1 MGFLSKIW
9 KGVKNTVKKIG
20 KGIKSAF
27 KSFGKFMNKVGI
39 LGQVAMF
46 FVMPY
51 VGAALGQAWTAVAG
65 QTAAQAGASAAGA
78 AASATASA
86 TASAA
91 ATAAGQTAAQAA
103 AAGATAGAAAS
114 ATATAAATAAGT
126 LGQASGLAAGGSFAQ
141 ATGKLMQYV
150 GNTVSKGASIYSNIT
165 KGITDTLGN
174 FAKTA
179 SNNLFGTSFDAA
191 GSFFGP
197 GDSAWSRSTGVDS
210 RLGDLTGSQAKFSN
224 LEATQKANF
233 QASNKIAALDAKT
246 LKAFDQTVAESGID
260 PRAYGQTEFRSNSVY
275 DKAIQEGTTG
285 FSASID
291 GTTCFSASID
301 PKGLATGPN
310 LSGKPNMSRIGIP
323 VDPAAPQMSALNA
336 GVTTAKPSLLSR
348 AGTAVKDVITGLPTK
363 AVESFEE
370 FAADPFKG
378 TGDRFISTAENRVF
392 QEIGLAAKPEYT
404 TNYTTSNAYVP
415 SFESFG
421 GSQQQYGASEIMN
434 ARSFEQNVTNNSS
447 PYGYTA
453 FQYGNY
459 MSQNA

>member
-1 MGFLSKIW
+1 MGFLSSIW
-9 KGVKNTVKKIG
+9 KGVKKTVKKIG

-65 QTAAQAGASAAGA
+65 QTAAQATTAAAAANTAVLAGTATTAQVTLSASAAG
-78 AASATASA
+78 TAV
-86 TASAA
+86 
-91 ATAAGQTAAQAA
+91 AAGGQAV
-103 AAGATAGAAAS
+103 
-114 ATATAAATAAGT
+114 
-126 LGQASGLAAGGSFAQ
+126 ASGLAAGGSFAQ
-141 ATGKLMQYV
+141 ATGKLMQFV

-191 GSFFGP
+191 SSFFGP
-197 GDSAWSRSTGVDS
+197 GDSAWSRSTGNAPQV
-210 RLGDLTGSQAKFSN
+210 GNLTGSKTTVV
-224 LEATQKANF
+224 E
-233 QASNKIAALDAKT
+233 LDTKT
-246 LKAFDQTVAESGID
+246 LNAMDKTVTESSFNISPND
-260 PRAYGQTEFRSNSVY
+260 PRAYGSGEFTSNSVY
-275 DKAIQEGTTG
+275 DKALTGGTTT
-285 FSASID
+285 FSPSTSDLMSDPSMFKGID
-291 GTTCFSASID
+291 VAPTID
-301 PKGLATGPN
+301 V
-310 LSGKPNMSRIGIP
+310 GKINVDMPTVPQGSLLGRIGTAA
-323 VDPAAPQMSALNA
+323 VD
-336 GVTTAKPSLLSR
+336 
-348 AGTAVKDVITGLPTK
+348 AVTGLPERAVTAFEDFTANPFEGAASRVTGAIENK
-363 AVESFEE
+363 AMQKV
-370 FAADPFKG
+370 
-378 TGDRFISTAENRVF
+378 
-392 QEIGLAAKPEYT
+392 GLVDTPEYT

>member
-27 KSFGKFMNKVGI
+27 KSFGKFMNKVGV
-39 LGQVAMF
+39 LGQIAMF

-51 VGAALGQAWTAVAG
+51 VGQALGSLWTGVAG
-65 QTAAQAGASAAGA
+65 QTAAQA
-78 AASATASA
+78 
-86 TASAA
+86 
-91 ATAAGQTAAQAA
+91 
-103 AAGATAGAAAS
+103 
-114 ATATAAATAAGT
+114 TAAATAANTAVAAGT
-126 LGQASGLAAGGSFAQ
+126 ATAAQATLAASASGVAVAAGGQAAATGLMAGATGGLAQ
-141 ATGKLMQYV
+141 ATGNLMQYV
-150 GNTVSKGASIYSNIT
+150 GNVVSKGMNVYSNIT

-174 FAKTA
+174 FAKTT

-191 GSFFGP
+191 SSFFGP

-210 RLGDLTGSQAKFSN
+210 RFADLTGSQAKFA
-224 LEATQKANF
+224 EIKAQRKAEF
-233 QASNKIAALDAKT
+233 KTAKLDSKT
-246 LKAFDQTVAESGID
+246 LKAFDQTVAQSGSD
-260 PRAYGQTEFRSNSVY
+260 PRAYGQTEFRPNSVY
-275 DKAIQEGTTG
+275 DQAIKDGTTNFSASVDGTTG
-285 FSASID
+285 
-291 GTTCFSASID
+291 FSASID

-310 LSGKPNMSRIGIP
+310 LSGTPNMSRIEIP
-323 VDPAAPQMSALNA
+323 VNPAAPQMSALNA

-434 ARSFEQNVTNNSS
+434 ARSFEQNVTNNPS